1 MKYKIKEPHE
11 RKRPARPGEGRPTK
25 YSEEMLR
32 LAWEYLEQCTD
43 EIYDY
48 VTGESSSDKSS
59 STSWQQK
66 VRVRLPTIEG
76 LCLKLQI
83 DETTAYDWGEQN
95 PEFSITLKTIK
106 RKQKEMLIAGGVSGL
121 YNPLITK
128 LVLAANHGMSD
139 KTEIDHTSKG
149 KQINGVGV
157 ILSKAYGDDTDEDAG
172 EAA

>member
-1 MKYKIKEPHE
+1 MTK
-11 RKRPARPGEGRPTK
+11 RKPKHLHRPDGRPTK
-25 YSEEMLR
+25 YSEKMLAS
-32 LAWEYLEQCTD
+32 AWEYIENCTD

-48 VTGESSSDKSS
+48 VTGESSGERSS

-66 VRVRLPTIEG
+66 VKVRLPTFEG

-83 DETTAYDWGEQN
+83 EDSTAYDWAEKY
-95 PEFSITLKTIK
+95 PEFSVTLKTIK

-121 YNPLITK
+121 YNPLIAK

-139 KTEIDHTSKG
+139 KTEVDHTSKG

-157 ILSKAYGDDTDEDAG
+157 ILSKAYGDDSDEDAG
-172 EAA
+172 DTA